1 MQQAEILRNE
11 ALGATLVKK
20 LKLRGFD
27 AYYCADKQAALEQ
40 ALALIPQEDVVSWGG
55 SVTIDEIGLLSA
67 VKERNKVIDRAAA
80 ATPEEKTELMRQAL
94 LCDTYLMSSNAISS
108 NSQRVSRPS
117 ALASSHM
124 CGFQNFNA

>member
-1 MQQAEILRNE
+1 MQQAEMLRNE

-27 AYYCADKQAALEQ
+27 AYYCADKQAALKQ
-40 ALALIPQEDVVSWGG
+40 ALALIPQDDVVSWGG

-94 LCDTYLMSSNAISS
+94 LCDTYLMLSLI
-108 NSQRVSRPS
+108 
-117 ALASSHM
+117 HI
-124 CGFQNFNA
+124 

>member
-1 MQQAEILRNE
+1 MQQAEMLRNE

-27 AYYCADKQAALEQ
+27 AYYCADKQTALEQ
-40 ALALIPQEDVVSWGG
+40 ALALIPQNDVVSWGG

-67 VKERNKVIDRAAA
+67 VKERDKVIDRAAA

-94 LCDTYLMSSNAISS
+94 LCDT
-108 NSQRVSRPS
+108 
-117 ALASSHM
+117 
-124 CGFQNFNA
+124 